1 MLMNRALCRSWLSHV
16 PYRFQVPQVRGDPTL
31 PAGRRHI
38 LGTGTTIPWRPPS
51 GGGGRH
57 FHGNRHRNS
66 NVKPLPAEQQ
76 TPAENPT
83 VPSRNIIKA
92 VAFTGA
98 FSLGC
103 FAGATIMEYENTRS
117 MILAKAKQARFGWWQ
132 SRSLGERDS
141 WSQLKQD
148 IRRQWD
154 SLTPGDKV
162 FAPLLVFNVLA
173 FALWRVPSMRNTM
186 MTYFTSN
193 PAARV
198 VCWPMFLSTF
208 SHYSAMHIF
217 ANMYVLHSFANA
229 SVLSMGKEQFMAV
242 YLSAGVFSSLVSVLY
257 KAGTRQTGMS
267 LGASGAIM
275 AVLAYVCAQ
284 YPDTQLSIL
293 FLPTLTF
300 SAGAAIK
307 VIMGID
313 FAGCVLGWKFF
324 DHAAH
329 LGGAMF
335 GIFWAQY
342 GAQMWAKR
350 IGLLNYYH
358 ELRRTKH
365 K

>member
-1 MLMNRALCRSWLSHV
+1 MLIHRALCRGWST
-16 PYRFQVPQVRGDPTL
+16 QVALHPTAPPTAL
-31 PAGRRHI
+31 PLHPCRQNLLPRRHWQPPARQI
-38 LGTGTTIPWRPPS
+38 HGHRQRSSNMKPTIAEPVPES
-51 GGGGRH
+51 G
-57 FHGNRHRNS
+57 
-66 NVKPLPAEQQ
+66 A
-76 TPAENPT
+76 
-83 VPSRNIIKA
+83 VPSVNVIKA

-98 FSLGC
+98 FSFGC

-132 SRSLGERDS
+132 SRSLVDRDT
-141 WSQLKQD
+141 WSQLKHD
-148 IRRQWD
+148 IKRHWD
-154 SLTPGDKV
+154 TLTPGDKM
-162 FAPLLVFNVLA
+162 FAPIFVFNVLA
-173 FALWRVPSMRNTM
+173 FALWRVPALRTTM

-217 ANMYVLHSFANA
+217 ANMYVLHSFCNA
-229 SVLSMGKEQFMAV
+229 AVLSMGKEQFLAV
-242 YLSAGVFSSLVSVLY
+242 YLSAGVISSLMSVLY
-257 KAGTRQTGMS
+257 KAGTRQAGMS

-293 FLPTLTF
+293 FVPGLTF

-329 LGGAMF
+329 LGGALF
-335 GIFWAQY
+335 GIFWANY
-342 GAQMWAKR
+342 GAQVWAKR
-350 IGLLNYYH
+350 ISLLNYYH
-358 ELRRTKH
+358 ELRRTKQ